1 MKRKFD
7 KSNVYTSQSKGLFRK
22 ENWLPNHLAEH
33 SDQREELFIVVEDI
47 ISSRVCQE
55 KIDCLI

>member
-1 MKRKFD
+1 MLILHNHRDCFVQD
-7 KSNVYTSQSKGLFRK
+7 NQLS
-22 ENWLPNHLAEH
+22 NHLTEH